1 MALHDW
7 AFFFGKDPPL
17 AFCRGVSHNPIP
29 QSGTSRMFD
38 AAAARRHMVDG
49 QIRTAD
55 VTSPNVIAAMQ
66 AVPREL
72 FAPPAL
78 AAQAYSDGD
87 VSLGQGRALLRPIV
101 LGKLI
106 QGADVRPG
114 DRVLDVGCGTGYSAA
129 VLTHMGAAV
138 VALEED
144 ADLARRAETALASA
158 GAGQV
163 TVVRGPLTAGWP
175 AAAPYDLIL
184 LDGAIEI
191 APDALGRQLKPN
203 GRLATI
209 FGRGPAAKA
218 MIYRPIEGH
227 LLGRPIFDAAAPP
240 LPGFAA
246 PPAFLF

>member
-1 MALHDW
+1 
-7 AFFFGKDPPL
+7 
-17 AFCRGVSHNPIP
+17 
-29 QSGTSRMFD
+29 MFD

-55 VTSPNVIAAMQ
+55 VTNPNLIAAMQ

-78 AAQAYSDGD
+78 ATQAYSDGD
-87 VSLGQGRALLRPIV
+87 LSLGQGRALLRPIV

-138 VALEED
+138 VALEEN
-144 ADLARRAETALASA
+144 ADLAQRAEAALAA
-158 GAGQV
+158 TGAGQV
-163 TVVRGPLTAGWP
+163 TLVRGPLTAGWP

-184 LDGAIEI
+184 LDGAIEV

-227 LLGRPIFDAAAPP
+227 LVGRQIFDAAAPP

-246 PPAFLF
+246 PPAFVF

>member
-1 MALHDW
+1 
-7 AFFFGKDPPL
+7 
-17 AFCRGVSHNPIP
+17 
-29 QSGTSRMFD
+29 MFD
-38 AAAARRHMVDG
+38 AATARRHMVDG

-55 VTSPNVIAAMQ
+55 VTNPNLIAAMQ
-66 AVPREL
+66 TVPREL

-78 AAQAYSDGD
+78 ANQAYSDGD
-87 VSLGQGRALLRPIV
+87 LSLGQGRALLRPIV

-129 VLTHMGAAV
+129 VLAHMDAAV

-144 ADLARRAETALASA
+144 ADLAQRAEAALAGA

-163 TVVRGPLTAGWP
+163 TLVRGPLTAGWP

-184 LDGAIEI
+184 LDGTIEV

-203 GRLATI
+203 GRLAAV

-218 MIYRPIEGH
+218 MIYRSIEGH
-227 LLGRPIFDAAAPP
+227 LIGRPIFDAAAPP

-246 PPAFLF
+246 PPAFVF